1 MQVREK
7 RFEAGESRSGETGSR
22 REETG
27 SRCRVS
33 RSSFIF
39 SSILDPRSSL
49 LLALLLIL
57 LAVSSCAGPPVAR
70 PTSRSPKATVPET
83 SLPGESPPSTP
94 PAPAPGVP
102 SPQDQVTEP
111 RQEATPRG
119 IASLR
124 LTEQARN
131 LLEEGN
137 TDQAIRTL
145 ERAMNL
151 NPSNGQNFYYLSEAW
166 LKKKNYR
173 QAEEFNRLA
182 AIHLKTD
189 ASWMA
194 RVAEQAERIKRS
206 KQ

>member
-39 SSILDPRSSL
+39 SSLLAPRSSI

-57 LAVSSCAGPPVAR
+57 LAVSSCAGPPAAR
-70 PTSRSPKATVPET
+70 HTSRTPSASVPDKT
-83 SLPGESPPSTP
+83 LPESPPSTP
-94 PAPAPGVP
+94 PAPAPRVP

-111 RQEATPRG
+111 PQEATPRSV
-119 IASLR
+119 ASLR

-131 LLEEGN
+131 LLEAGN

-189 ASWMA
+189 ASWTA
-194 RVAEQAERIKRS
+194 RVAEQAERIKRG